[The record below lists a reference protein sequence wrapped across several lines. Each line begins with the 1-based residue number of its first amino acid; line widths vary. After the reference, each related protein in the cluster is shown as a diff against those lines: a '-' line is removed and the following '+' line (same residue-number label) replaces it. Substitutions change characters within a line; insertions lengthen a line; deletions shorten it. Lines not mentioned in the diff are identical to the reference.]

1 LSPVGTRNCQ
11 IDGCLRPARTNGTG
25 RIDTAVLAFYAI
37 ASGIV
42 TAVLYG
48 DGVHSWWAV
57 GGVLLVSLVTLA
69 WETAR

>member
-1 LSPVGTRNCQ
+1 MEEHKVFGT
-11 IDGCLRPARTNGTG
+11 IRPARTHGTG

-37 ASGIV
+37 AGGIV

-48 DGVHSWWAV
+48 DSVRSWWIV
-57 GGVLLVSLVTLA
+57 GGVLLVSLVALA